1 MITAFALKGLSEI
14 KFKQFF
20 SDYINPL
27 YFCSL
32 EAESV
37 SHFFLHFHYFSVIRT
52 ALVNELSLV
61 DPETLILNDNEKVEF
76 LLHGSSRFKVWVT
89 CKFSY
94 AMRHNDVCWWRR
106 GLITNDELESSC
118 IVIWFSHIYLIIYGK
133 RSFINYKFT
142 ELIKDYNSG
151 HVF

>member
-37 SHFFLHFHYFSVIRT
+37 SHFFLHFHYFSIIRT
-52 ALVNELSLV
+52 TLVNELSLV
-61 DPETLILNDNEKVEF
+61 DPEF
-76 LLHGSSRFKVWVT
+76 LLHGSSRFKV
-89 CKFSY
+89 
-94 AMRHNDVCWWRR
+94 
-106 GLITNDELESSC
+106 
-118 IVIWFSHIYLIIYGK
+118 
-133 RSFINYKFT
+133 
-142 ELIKDYNSG
+142 
-151 HVF
+151 

>member
-37 SHFFLHFHYFSVIRT
+37 SHFFLHFHCFSVIQT
-52 ALVNELSLV
+52 TLVSELSLV
-61 DPETLILNDNEKVEF
+61 DPEVLILNEKVM
-76 LLHGSSRFKVWVT
+76 KKWN
-89 CKFSY
+89 SY
-94 AMRHNDVCWWRR
+94 CMVAP
-106 GLITNDELESSC
+106 GLRYE
-118 IVIWFSHIYLIIYGK
+118 
-133 RSFINYKFT
+133 
-142 ELIKDYNSG
+142 
-151 HVF
+151 